1 MASQEPPLDEMQW
14 HSQQMAINMLG
25 IHSNSV
31 LFYFAESPFFDKTSN
46 NAVLY
51 SQALYNQ
58 AMLPVI
64 QTREA
69 FEGRLKTMSG
79 LEFMVAQEPAD
90 PVNGTGVWVIRKQT
104 RRKKQN
110 EEDEIVLHSTYFVM
124 GENIYMAPAV
134 ADVLASRTLSI
145 LTSLN
150 KFFSTAATLPSFTPA
165 LGTTYL
171 PPPSTSRLKPT
182 ESQGALSQTS
192 KENTPLPDS
201 LTSKKAPL
209 PSTNNSTFLSSRL
222 LEESLNIT
230 LKYGEEYMDE
240 NPITGEPGAF
250 HLTTTGRVE
259 KDKLAVPV
267 VSKGGIG
274 SKTGTPA
281 PPSSLKTT
289 GIEVKKEGLKGEK
302 TPTKSPGVKGP
313 KRRKSKGVNSAG
325 GVTPTT

>member
-134 ADVLASRTLSI
+134 ADVLASRTVCPLSSPLSLVPI
-145 LTSLN
+145 LTQRS
-150 KFFSTAATLPSFTPA
+150 SQSS
-165 LGTTYL
+165 
-171 PPPSTSRLKPT
+171 PPSTNSSPQLPP
-182 ESQGALSQTS
+182 SHLSLQLWEQLISHRPQHPASNPPNRKAPSARPAKKTRPS
-192 KENTPLPDS
+192 PTPLHP
-201 LTSKKAPL
+201 KKHHCPQ
-209 PSTNNSTFLSSRL
+209 R
-222 LEESLNIT
+222 IT
-230 LKYGEEYMDE
+230 L
-240 NPITGEPGAF
+240 
-250 HLTTTGRVE
+250 H
-259 KDKLAVPV
+259 
-267 VSKGGIG
+267 
-274 SKTGTPA
+274 
-281 PPSSLKTT
+281 SSL
-289 GIEVKKEGLKGEK
+289 
-302 TPTKSPGVKGP
+302 PACW
-313 KRRKSKGVNSAG
+313 KRA
-325 GVTPTT
+325 

>member
-1 MASQEPPLDEMQW
+1 MSMQ
-14 HSQQMAINMLG
+14 G

-46 NAVLY
+46 NAVLF

-104 RRKKQN
+104 RRKKQG
-110 EEDEIVLHSTYFVM
+110 EEDEIALHSTYFVV

-134 ADVLASRTLSI
+134 ADVLGSRTLSI

-150 KFFSTAATLPSFTPA
+150 KFFSTATTLPSFSPA

-182 ESQGALSQTS
+182 ESQSVLSQTS

-201 LTSKKAPL
+201 LTSKKALL

-267 VSKGGIG
+267 VSKGGGLG

-281 PPSSLKTT
+281 PPLLKTT
-289 GIEVKKEGLKGEK
+289 GIEAKKDGLKGEK

-313 KRRKSKGVNSAG
+313 KRRKSKGVNSTG